1 MHFCIVEQ
9 SHSRIV
15 LNRMSFAIQG
25 TREALLVLH
34 LHIIII
40 IIRKQIQIPLNCD
53 IFRQII
59 ISIRI
64 LLHCNQIF
72 LGTDCDCLRCINGFG
87 CCAHMQIR
95 RATGT
100 CQSKRHQKS
109 CHFFIKITSVF
120 HTVLH
125 IWPDSV
131 KNREH
136 LCFVQGVPR
145 FLYNSHFISAK
156 NSRSILF
163 GRYFGV
169 ESAAIPQTSES
180 PYFFAICKAR
190 NT

>member
-1 MHFCIVEQ
+1 
-9 SHSRIV
+9 
-15 LNRMSFAIQG
+15 MSFAIQG

-34 LHIIII
+34 LCIIII
-40 IIRKQIQIPLNCD
+40 IIRKQIQIPLNRD

-87 CCAHMQIR
+87 CYARMQIR
-95 RATGT
+95 QATGT
-100 CQSKRHQKS
+100 YQSKRHQKS
-109 CHFFIKITSVF
+109 CHFFHKDYLRFSHGFTHLAGQCEKTGNTSALCRVF
-120 HTVLH
+120 PV
-125 IWPDSV
+125 
-131 KNREH
+131 
-136 LCFVQGVPR
+136 